1 MGQEPGQVW
10 SVSCRINYAYVDTP
24 PSQQEMFQCFDA
36 VAAATASGAEL
47 DGDQAWI
54 RQHIGDRAIATTRVG
69 RVTLVLDP
77 RKAVLEVQ
85 GGL

>member
-1 MGQEPGQVW
+1 M
-10 SVSCRINYAYVDTP
+10 
-24 PSQQEMFQCFDA
+24 
-36 VAAATASGAEL
+36 AAATASGAVL
-47 DGDQAWI
+47 DGEQAWV
-54 RQHIGDRAIATTRVG
+54 REHIGDRAIATTRVG